1 MELEPGNEKALQGYA
16 RSLFDLGRYQEAL
29 EAYDQ
34 LLTLQPEKKHY
45 ILNRAV
51 CQTNTGHYGEA
62 LKDLYRL
69 NFESPDDTTVN
80 RVLAWTL
87 TCNEKYEQAEKIY
100 AQLLTDKPLPD
111 DLLNYGYCMWLAGH
125 VDEAADC
132 FHRYLKETK
141 QQKTFIIENELDLLR
156 EKGITEPEMQMMLYI
171 L

>member
-1 MELEPGNEKALQGYA
+1 M
-16 RSLFDLGRYQEAL
+16 GRYQEAL

-51 CQTNTGHYGEA
+51 CQTNTGLYAEA

-69 NFESPDDTTVN
+69 NFESPDDATVN

-87 TCNEKYEQAEKIY
+87 TCDEKYEQAEKIY
-100 AQLLTDKPLPD
+100 AQLVTDQSLPD
-111 DLLNYGYCMWLAGH
+111 DLLNYGYCLWLGGH

-132 FHRYLKETK
+132 FHRYLKETEQK
-141 QQKTFIIENELDLLR
+141 KTFIIENELELLR